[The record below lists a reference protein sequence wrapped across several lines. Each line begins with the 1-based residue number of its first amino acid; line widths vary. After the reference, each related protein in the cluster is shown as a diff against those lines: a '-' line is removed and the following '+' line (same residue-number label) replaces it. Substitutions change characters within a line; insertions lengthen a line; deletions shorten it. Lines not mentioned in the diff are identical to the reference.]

1 MVTGK
6 QGQVPEGTDFN
17 KSAMS
22 ALGSY
27 TKTQKIMQQINQLK
41 YLNAINI
48 LVSAQVGALQK
59 ISDSFRGNF
68 EHAWHSPTLKNF
80 LPKDAPDKSKID
92 PEKEFEK
99 LEKDSIYI
107 ITLKDKAYPKLLKNI
122 FDPPFL
128 LYVKGN
134 SNILKN
140 NCFAIVGTRTLTD
153 YGKRVTPVIA
163 GVVAEA
169 GLTIVSG
176 LAMGID
182 GLAHRAA
189 VERNAPTIAVLGGGV
204 SLQSIVYENKK
215 LSDEIIK
222 KGGAIISEYPL
233 TVHGNKY
240 SFPQRNRIIS
250 GLSRGV
256 LVIEADEKS
265 GSLITAKS
273 ALEQNRDVF
282 AVPGPIFS
290 SKSRG
295 PNSLI
300 QSGAKLVTCGEDILT
315 EYNISGTL
323 AKPLVLPKSE
333 LEKNILAII
342 TEKEIELDK
351 IIRETK
357 KPASEVISCL
367 MDMELENKIRNLGN
381 NKFVIYN

>member
-1 MVTGK
+1 
-6 QGQVPEGTDFN
+6 
-17 KSAMS
+17 
-22 ALGSY
+22 
-27 TKTQKIMQQINQLK
+27 MQQINQLK

-48 LVSAQVGALQK
+48 LVSAQIGALQQ
-59 ISDSFRGNF
+59 ISDSFNGNF
-68 EHAWHSPTLKNF
+68 EHAWHSPVLKKF
-80 LPKDAPDKSKID
+80 LPKDAPDKSKIN
-92 PEKEFEK
+92 PEKEFQK

-107 ITLKDKAYPKLLKNI
+107 VTLNDKAYPKPLKNI

-128 LYVKGN
+128 MYIKGN
-134 SNILKN
+134 GKILN
-140 NCFAIVGTRTLTD
+140 NKCFAIVGTRTLTD

-163 GVVAEA
+163 EAVAQA

-189 VERNAPTIAVLGGGV
+189 VEKNSPTIAVLGGGI
-204 SLQSIVYENKK
+204 SPQSIVYENKK

-233 TVHGNKY
+233 ITHGSKI

-250 GLSRGV
+250 GLSKGV

-265 GSLITAKS
+265 GSLITAKC

-295 PNSLI
+295 PNRLI
-300 QSGAKLVTCGEDILT
+300 QAGAKLVTSAEDILT
-315 EYNISGTL
+315 EYDINGTL
-323 AKPLVLPKSE
+323 AKPLILPKNE
-333 LEKNILAII
+333 LEKNILEILS
-342 TEKEIELDK
+342 EKVIELDK
-351 IIRETK
+351 LIRETR

-367 MDMELENKIRNLGN
+367 MDMELENKVRNLGN
-381 NKFVIYN
+381 NKFTLST